1 MPLIE
6 CVPNISEGRRSEV
19 VDACVR
25 AVERSVPI
33 LDVTSD
39 RAHNRSVLTFAGEP
53 AALRPAVL
61 ALVDEAVRGIDL
73 RTHSGEHPRVG
84 AVDVVPFVPLGGAE
98 MAAAVQLARA
108 AAQEI
113 AERFSIPVF
122 LYEDASPGNGRRR
135 LEDIRRGGLDALAS
149 RMTSGVAVPDFGP
162 AAPHPTAGVSVV
174 GARRPLIAFNVELR
188 TDRRDV
194 ADAIARAVRERSG
207 GLPAVKAIGVT
218 LAHRGTVQVS
228 MNLTDFTRTSIA
240 RAFDR
245 VREEA
250 DRHSVA
256 IARSEL
262 IGLAPRAALTAG
274 IAAHVRLDDY
284 DDDRM
289 ILERRLEAA
298 GLG

>member
-1 MPLIE
+1 M
-6 CVPNISEGRRSEV
+6 
-19 VDACVR
+19 
-25 AVERSVPI
+25 
-33 LDVTSD
+33 
-39 RAHNRSVLTFAGEP
+39 
-53 AALRPAVL
+53 
-61 ALVDEAVRGIDL
+61 
-73 RTHSGEHPRVG
+73 
-84 AVDVVPFVPLGGAE
+84 
-98 MAAAVQLARA
+98 
-108 AAQEI
+108 
-113 AERFSIPVF
+113 
-122 LYEDASPGNGRRR
+122 
-135 LEDIRRGGLDALAS
+135 
-149 RMTSGVAVPDFGP
+149 
-162 AAPHPTAGVSVV
+162 
-174 GARRPLIAFNVELR
+174 
-188 TDRRDV
+188 
-194 ADAIARAVRERSG
+194 
-207 GLPAVKAIGVT
+207 GVT